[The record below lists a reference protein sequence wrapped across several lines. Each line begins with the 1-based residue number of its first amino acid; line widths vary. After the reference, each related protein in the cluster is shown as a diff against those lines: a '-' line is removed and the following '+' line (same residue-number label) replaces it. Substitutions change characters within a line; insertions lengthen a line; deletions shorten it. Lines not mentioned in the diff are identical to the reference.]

1 MNIDKICEVINNGGI
16 VITPT
21 DTIYGIMGDSLNE
34 DVIRKVFEIKKRP
47 FNKPLLLLMDSFE
60 MVEQYTEEI
69 SEKERILMDR
79 YWPGLVTFI
88 LKKNDKVSELI
99 TSGNDTVGVRI
110 PDNKDLLGII
120 SKLKRPVISTS
131 ANITGTEVITST
143 QLLEKDLIDNID
155 YIEDGGEVDSESST
169 IIKIEDNK
177 LVVLREGKLS
187 REIEEYYKENL

>member
-1 MNIDKICEVINNGGI
+1 
-16 VITPT
+16 
-21 DTIYGIMGDSLNE
+21 
-34 DVIRKVFEIKKRP
+34 
-47 FNKPLLLLMDSFE
+47 
-60 MVEQYTEEI
+60 
-69 SEKERILMDR
+69 MDR